1 MKELFSSDKTDILE
15 GKSGQLEKYR
25 EPEDIF

>member
-1 MKELFSSDKTDILE
+1 MKELFSSDKIDILE
-15 GKSGQLEKYR
+15 GQRGQLEKYR